1 MIYLFS
7 SCEYF
12 SYGFKSICRAKFL
25 KIDFEVDIITI
36 SDLDK
41 LKNEIYNDGDI
52 VFINYYNHNEK
63 LLLILMDIKLRVE
76 KVNIVVLYHFNKGY
90 KFIDEMVFFNIT
102 KLIISRVNCICNIHT
117 IMNNYHNSNEFGV
130 FIFNKNNIDV
140 FLNKNEKVIVTY
152 ILLGLNNKK
161 ISKKMN
167 LSYKTISYYR
177 GLIYKKLN
185 INSLPC
191 LFIRLNKRSELLVD

>member
-1 MIYLFS
+1 M
-7 SCEYF
+7 
-12 SYGFKSICRAKFL
+12 
-25 KIDFEVDIITI
+25 DFDVDIITI

-41 LKNEIYNDGDI
+41 LKNEIYNDEDI
-52 VFINYYNHNEK
+52 IFINYNNHNEK

-76 KVNIVVLYHFNKGY
+76 KVNIVVLYHFNKSY

-117 IMNNYHNSNEFGV
+117 IMNNYHKLNELSV
-130 FIFNKNNIDV
+130 FIFNKNNIDI
-140 FLNKNEKVIVTY
+140 FLNKNEKIIVTY

-167 LSYKTISYYR
+167 LSDKTISYYR
-177 GLIYKKLN
+177 GSIYKKLN

-191 LFIRLNKRSELLVD
+191 LFTRLNKRSKLLVD